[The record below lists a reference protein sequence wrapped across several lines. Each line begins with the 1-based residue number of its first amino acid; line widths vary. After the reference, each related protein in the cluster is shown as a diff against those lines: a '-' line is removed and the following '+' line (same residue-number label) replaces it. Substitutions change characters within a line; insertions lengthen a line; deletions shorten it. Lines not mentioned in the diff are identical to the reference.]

1 MKKQILL
8 NGITNDIAP
17 TLLAGYY
24 KYGVATLITGN
35 FGTSGGA
42 ILEIETMQE
51 LINTDSNG
59 NAKAIRACYGQCGFD
74 SVLRGG
80 GQGIT
85 GVMEE
90 IEPKIVGYSRDSEIG
105 KVKSRHLKDLAN
117 TITTCTGSGNNC
129 DQYVAEPKM
138 MQLVGDR
145 GNPSVSVKETAFT
158 VCSTPMSDRGQM
170 VMEPKIAAS
179 RGRGESNRQQLE
191 INDSGTSNTITT
203 SLKDNFLLE
212 PRKEGIKIGEKYGR
226 LTVLEKTSK
235 KQGTNYL
242 YKCKCDC
249 GNIKL
254 VSSGRLGISTFSCGC
269 YKIECH
275 RTHNESRTRLYNIWI
290 GMKSRCCNPDNQRYH
305 SYGGRGIGICDEWRD
320 SFEKFRDWAYL
331 NGYSEHYTIDRIDN
345 NGDYEPQNCRWATD
359 TAQVR
364 NRNPYGEIPYDG
376 IVRDSTGYRAQITI
390 NGKKIYIAHSV
401 GDIEYLV
408 NKRNEYIIEHNLDF
422 KIQKYIKENP
432 MKNEKSNI
440 KDSSKSLSSNTELRM
455 EEGCMVDKEGRK
467 YRIRKLTP
475 TECFRLMDVE
485 DEDIEKMK
493 QAGIAK
499 TNLYKLAG
507 NSIVVSCMFHLFRK
521 LFIEKDNE
529 NQQLELF

>member
-1 MKKQILL
+1 MKEQILL

-90 IEPKIVGYSRDSEIG
+90 IEPK
-105 KVKSRHLKDLAN
+105 
-117 TITTCTGSGNNC
+117 
-129 DQYVAEPKM
+129 M

-179 RGRGESNRQQLE
+179 RGRGKGWQQQLE
-191 INDSGTSNTITT
+191 INDSGTSNTIT
-203 SLKDNFLLE
+203 SVNKDNLLIE
-212 PRKEGIKIGEKYGR
+212 PKINLVGQYDSSQNSRVIDTEGISYCMANGHKDGMPKIIEPN
-226 LTVLEKTSK
+226 VLRQERTEQCK
-235 KQGTNYL
+235 KLRKKNGD
-242 YKCKCDC
+242 K
-249 GNIKL
+249 
-254 VSSGRLGISTFSCGC
+254 
-269 YKIECH
+269 
-275 RTHNESRTRLYNIWI
+275 
-290 GMKSRCCNPDNQRYH
+290 GMKFNQGNKEYNPR
-305 SYGGRGIGICDEWRD
+305 
-320 SFEKFRDWAYL
+320 
-331 NGYSEHYTIDRIDN
+331 
-345 NGDYEPQNCRWATD
+345 TD
-359 TAQVR
+359 GV
-364 NRNPYGEIPYDG
+364 
-376 IVRDSTGYRAQITI
+376 
-390 NGKKIYIAHSV
+390 
-401 GDIEYLV
+401 
-408 NKRNEYIIEHNLDF
+408 
-422 KIQKYIKENP
+422 
-432 MKNEKSNI
+432 
-440 KDSSKSLSSNTELRM
+440 SNTLSTSTKDNMLAVPELRM
-455 EEGCMVDKEGRK
+455 EDGCMVDKEGRR

-475 TECFRLMDVE
+475 TECFRLQDVS
-485 DEDIEKMK
+485 DEDIEKIRGYRDSETAIICDANGEPIMNMDFDK
-493 QAGIAK
+493 PSKNARKITIMVNGEQREYYSSQLIWQNKGKGISK
-499 TNLYKLAG
+499 TAQYKLAG
-507 NSIVVSCMFHLFRK
+507 NSICVAPMYHIFRK
-521 LFIEKDNE
+521 LFIEKECE

>member
-1 MKKQILL
+1 MKEQILL

-129 DQYVAEPKM
+129 DQYIAEPKM

-170 VMEPKIAAS
+170 VMEPKIASS

-191 INDSGTSNTITT
+191 INNSGTSNMIT
-203 SLKDNFLLE
+203 SVSKDNLLIE
-212 PRKEGIKIGEKYGR
+212 PKINLVGQYDSSQNSRVIDTEGISYCMANGHKDGMPKIIEPN
-226 LTVLEKTSK
+226 VLRQERTEQCK
-235 KQGTNYL
+235 KLRKKNGD
-242 YKCKCDC
+242 K
-249 GNIKL
+249 
-254 VSSGRLGISTFSCGC
+254 
-269 YKIECH
+269 
-275 RTHNESRTRLYNIWI
+275 
-290 GMKSRCCNPDNQRYH
+290 GMKFNQGNKEYNPR
-305 SYGGRGIGICDEWRD
+305 
-320 SFEKFRDWAYL
+320 
-331 NGYSEHYTIDRIDN
+331 
-345 NGDYEPQNCRWATD
+345 TD
-359 TAQVR
+359 GV
-364 NRNPYGEIPYDG
+364 
-376 IVRDSTGYRAQITI
+376 
-390 NGKKIYIAHSV
+390 
-401 GDIEYLV
+401 
-408 NKRNEYIIEHNLDF
+408 
-422 KIQKYIKENP
+422 
-432 MKNEKSNI
+432 
-440 KDSSKSLSSNTELRM
+440 SNTLSTSTKDNMLAVPELRM
-455 EEGCMVDKEGRK
+455 EEGCMVDKEGRR

-475 TECFRLMDVE
+475 TECFRLMDVN

-493 QAGIAK
+493 SAGIAK

-521 LFIEKDNE
+521 LFIEKGNE

>member
-35 FGTSGGA
+35 FGTSGA

-59 NAKAIRACYGQCGFD
+59 ISRTIVAQYGAKGYKCLLRNDGF
-74 SVLRGG
+74 
-80 GQGIT
+80 GIT

-90 IEPKIVGYSRDSEIG
+90 I
-105 KVKSRHLKDLAN
+105 
-117 TITTCTGSGNNC
+117 
-129 DQYVAEPKM
+129 EPKM

-179 RGRGESNRQQLE
+179 RGRGKGWQQQLE
-191 INDSGTSNTITT
+191 INDSGTSNTIT
-203 SLKDNFLLE
+203 SVNKDNLLIE
-212 PRKEGIKIGEKYGR
+212 PKINLVGQYDSSQNSRVIDTDGVSYCMANGHKDGMPKIIEPNVLRAERTEQCKQLRKMNGDKGIKFNQG
-226 LTVLEKTSK
+226 SK
-235 KQGTNYL
+235 EY
-242 YKCKCDC
+242 
-249 GNIKL
+249 
-254 VSSGRLGISTFSCGC
+254 SP
-269 YKIECH
+269 
-275 RTHNESRTRLYNIWI
+275 RT
-290 GMKSRCCNPDNQRYH
+290 
-305 SYGGRGIGICDEWRD
+305 
-320 SFEKFRDWAYL
+320 
-331 NGYSEHYTIDRIDN
+331 
-345 NGDYEPQNCRWATD
+345 
-359 TAQVR
+359 
-364 NRNPYGEIPYDG
+364 DG
-376 IVRDSTGYRAQITI
+376 V
-390 NGKKIYIAHSV
+390 
-401 GDIEYLV
+401 
-408 NKRNEYIIEHNLDF
+408 
-422 KIQKYIKENP
+422 
-432 MKNEKSNI
+432 
-440 KDSSKSLSSNTELRM
+440 SNTLSTSTKDNMLAMPELRM
-455 EEGCMVDKEGRK
+455 VDGCMVDSIGRR

-521 LFIEKDNE
+521 LFIEKGNE

>member
-8 NGITNDIAP
+8 NSIRG
-17 TLLAGYY
+17 
-24 KYGVATLITGN
+24 
-35 FGTSGGA
+35 GGA

-90 IEPKIVGYSRDSEIG
+90 
-105 KVKSRHLKDLAN
+105 
-117 TITTCTGSGNNC
+117 T
-129 DQYVAEPKM
+129 EPKM

-179 RGRGESNRQQLE
+179 RGRGKGWQQQLE
-191 INDSGTSNTITT
+191 INDSGTSNTIT
-203 SLKDNFLLE
+203 SVNKDNLLIE
-212 PRKEGIKIGEKYGR
+212 PKINLVGQYDSSQNSRVIDTDGVSYCMANGHKDGMPKIIEPNVLRQERTEQCKKLRKKNGDK
-226 LTVLEKTSK
+226 
-235 KQGTNYL
+235 
-242 YKCKCDC
+242 
-249 GNIKL
+249 
-254 VSSGRLGISTFSCGC
+254 
-269 YKIECH
+269 
-275 RTHNESRTRLYNIWI
+275 
-290 GMKSRCCNPDNQRYH
+290 GMKFNQ
-305 SYGGRGIGICDEWRD
+305 GNKE
-320 SFEKFRDWAYL
+320 
-331 NGYSEHYTIDRIDN
+331 YSPR
-345 NGDYEPQNCRWATD
+345 TD
-359 TAQVR
+359 GV
-364 NRNPYGEIPYDG
+364 
-376 IVRDSTGYRAQITI
+376 
-390 NGKKIYIAHSV
+390 
-401 GDIEYLV
+401 
-408 NKRNEYIIEHNLDF
+408 
-422 KIQKYIKENP
+422 
-432 MKNEKSNI
+432 
-440 KDSSKSLSSNTELRM
+440 SNTLSTSTKGNMLAMPELRM
-455 EEGCMVDKEGRK
+455 EDGCMVDKEGRR

-521 LFIEKDNE
+521 LFIEKGNE

>member
-90 IEPKIVGYSRDSEIG
+90 IEPK
-105 KVKSRHLKDLAN
+105 
-117 TITTCTGSGNNC
+117 
-129 DQYVAEPKM
+129 M

-179 RGRGESNRQQLE
+179 RGRGKGWQQQLE
-191 INDSGTSNTITT
+191 INDSGASNTIT
-203 SLKDNFLLE
+203 SVSKDNLLIE
-212 PRKEGIKIGEKYGR
+212 PKINLVGQYDSSQNSRVIDTEGISYCMANGHKDGMPKIIEPN
-226 LTVLEKTSK
+226 VLRAERTEQC
-235 KQGTNYL
+235 KQLRKMNGD
-242 YKCKCDC
+242 K
-249 GNIKL
+249 
-254 VSSGRLGISTFSCGC
+254 
-269 YKIECH
+269 
-275 RTHNESRTRLYNIWI
+275 
-290 GMKSRCCNPDNQRYH
+290 GMKFNQ
-305 SYGGRGIGICDEWRD
+305 GN
-320 SFEKFRDWAYL
+320 KK
-331 NGYSEHYTIDRIDN
+331 YSPR
-345 NGDYEPQNCRWATD
+345 TD
-359 TAQVR
+359 GV
-364 NRNPYGEIPYDG
+364 
-376 IVRDSTGYRAQITI
+376 
-390 NGKKIYIAHSV
+390 
-401 GDIEYLV
+401 
-408 NKRNEYIIEHNLDF
+408 
-422 KIQKYIKENP
+422 
-432 MKNEKSNI
+432 
-440 KDSSKSLSSNTELRM
+440 SNTLSTSTKDNMLAMPELRM
-455 EEGCMVDKEGRK
+455 EDGCMVDKEGRK

-475 TECFRLMDVE
+475 TECFRLQDVS
-485 DEDIEKMK
+485 DEDIEKIRSYRDDETAVICDAHGEPIMNMDFDK
-493 QAGIAK
+493 PSKNARKITITVNGEQREYYSSQLIWHNKGKGISK
-499 TNLYKLAG
+499 TAQYKLAG
-507 NSIVVSCMFHLFRK
+507 NSICVAPMYHIFRK
-521 LFIEKDNE
+521 LFIEKECE